1 VSQIISVEGLYKV
14 FGPNPEKGMSLLSR
28 GMSKDE
34 IFSRSGNTV
43 GVQDAGFAVRE
54 GEVFVI
60 MGLSGSGKST
70 MVRMLN
76 RLIEPTAGR
85 IEINGREVTSM
96 GKADLIR
103 LRRGDMA
110 MVFQSFALM
119 PHKTVIENAAFG
131 LEITGMESSRRKKR
145 AFQALEQVGLDAN
158 ADSYPDEL
166 SGGMQQ
172 RVGLARALATDP
184 SIMLMDEAFSALD
197 PLIRTEMQDELVA
210 LQQQQQRT
218 VIFISHDL
226 DEAIRIGDRIAIME
240 EGKVVQIGTPEQIVR
255 EPANDYV
262 RSFFHGVDI
271 TRVFTAGH
279 ILEKDRLPVVHPGE
293 SELRSVLD
301 DMQRNQDRFAA
312 VVGDDGTFDGLVSV
326 GFLSRQITG
335 DGTGPI
341 EAAREP
347 IEPVSRT
354 TPLADLLGLS
364 AEHDCPVPVVDEEG
378 RYLGAVTPA
387 RLLKTLDR
395 TGDRSHG

>member
-1 VSQIISVEGLYKV
+1 MSQIISVEGLYKV